1 MVYIEV
7 DISIFLFD
15 MQVAQFYPNRITITT
30 RRTRDIN
37 DVYNSWFAKLS
48 REEQKAHVERLKVK
62 KSTVELSKASVRNIL
77 QSCNSLFFN
86 SKPRT
91 IQLSNQKFIYNY
103 RASFITLTLPSAQM
117 HTDTEIKQ
125 RLNVFLQVLRTKYSI
140 NNYVWKA
147 ELQDNENIHFHLLI
161 DKYVNHGAIQYYWN
175 KALRPLGYIDA
186 YQQKMSSLTL
196 SEYIKM
202 RYSYSADKSPELRAK
217 FVQAYAKG
225 KKSNWRAPN
234 STDVRSVDTQKNLSF
249 YLAKYITK
257 SLKKSQNEKN
267 EPKPLSKETLERIEK
282 FGKVW
287 ARSQSLSRL
296 KFINKF
302 DYSEIRDIITR
313 LKKTPEAVKDITF
326 DYCRVIYL
334 RLKNCPKWFVEFHRK
349 VILALAKMDNY
360 PFPA

>member
-1 MVYIEV
+1 MASIEV
-7 DISIFLFD
+7 DISIFYFD
-15 MQVAQFYPNRITITT
+15 MQVAQFYPDRITVTT

-37 DVYNSWFAKLS
+37 DVYNSWFAKMSKSDQQHHVARL
-48 REEQKAHVERLKVK
+48 REK
-62 KSTVELSKASVRNIL
+62 KKTVELSKSSVRNIL

-86 SKPRT
+86 SPART
-91 IQLSNQKFIYNY
+91 IQLSNNKFIYNY
-103 RASFITLTLPSAQM
+103 RASFITLTLPSAQV
-117 HTDTEIKQ
+117 HTDVQIKQ
-125 RLNVFLQVLRTKYSI
+125 RLNVFLQVLRSKYKVD
-140 NNYVWKA
+140 NYVWKA
-147 ELQDNENIHFHLLI
+147 ELQANENIHFHLLI
-161 DKYVNHGAIQYYWN
+161 DKYINYGAIQYYWN
-175 KALRPLGYIDA
+175 KALRPLGYIDQ
-186 YQQKMSSLTL
+186 YQQKMSALSL
-196 SEYIKM
+196 SEYIKL
-202 RYSYSADKSPELRAK
+202 RYRNSPDKSPELRAK
-217 FVQAYAKG
+217 FVEAYIKG

-257 SLKKSQNEKN
+257 SLKKSQNEISN
-267 EPKPLSKETLERIEK
+267 EPELDPTTKARIES

-302 DYSEIRDIITR
+302 DYSEIKEMIVK
-313 LKKTPEAVKDITF
+313 LKKVNGAVKDITF

-334 RLKNCPKWFVEFHRK
+334 RLKNCPKWFVEFHRR